1 MHSEQ
6 LATATPS
13 DAEQC
18 RRLWARIES
27 EGHFRVIGIQQH
39 TEYYRWVVQIAVPWC
54 RFARAVAS
62 PEQYVEFVQKLQDH
76 LATSVAATKIVV
88 NPVDTV
94 AVAAAAPLDA
104 SPSCDLET
112 RQLSLFD

>member
-1 MHSEQ
+1 MHAEQ
-6 LATATPS
+6 LDTPTPS

-18 RRLWARIES
+18 RRLWARIEAD
-27 EGHFRVIGIQQH
+27 GHFRVIGIQQH
-39 TEYYRWVVQIAVPWC
+39 TEYYRWVVQLAVPWC

-76 LATSVAATKIVV
+76 LATSVVDTKIVV

-94 AVAAAAPLDA
+94 AVAAAAPLEP
-104 SPSCDLET
+104 SPGCDLET